1 MSQRG
6 VSRDGG
12 AAFRDPGQ
20 DGMLHRAFLRGTGLG
35 AEDVRRSPVIGIA
48 TSASDL
54 NPCNLG
60 TTALVERIKEGVRSA
75 GGLPLAFPTISVS
88 EPFTRP
94 TSLYLRNLL
103 SMDVEEMIAG
113 SPVDGVALVG
123 GCDKTVPAQI
133 MGALSAG
140 KPAAVLTAGP
150 RTPTSFG
157 RHENFTID
165 DIWPVCEAR
174 RTGEVGDE
182 EWAQLERWA
191 IGGVGTCNVMGTAIT
206 MAAVAEVLGFALPGS
221 SLPPATSD
229 VREELAFRTGE
240 AIVAATRAG
249 RTPGELVSMKSLENA
264 FRAVNALGGSTNAVI
279 HLEAIAGRAGHV
291 LGMRRFSQWSA
302 TTPHVADV
310 RPSGRYSLAA
320 LETAGGIPAVLNRIR
335 DQVHLDTV
343 TITGRTWKEHLDGRD
358 FPSHQ
363 AIAGSVPLASRGG
376 LVVLHGNLAPRG
388 AVLKVAGAHD
398 ERLQRHRGRAVVFE
412 GLADLNARIDDP
424 DLPADADSVLVLRG
438 MGVIGAPGMP
448 EVGHIPVPAKL
459 RGAGVRDMLRI
470 SDARMSGTATGTV
483 VLHVTPEAAVG
494 GPLGLVRDGDEIELD
509 VAAGTIRVVLSP
521 EELARR
527 RSAVPPPQ
535 PPRGYA
541 WLHHQHALQ
550 ADQGCDFDFLRPDFR
565 TRTDAA
571 G

>member
-6 VSRDGG
+6 VSRGGG

-20 DGMLHRAFLRGTGLG
+20 DGMLHRAFLRGTGLS

-103 SMDVEEMIAG
+103 SMDVEEMITG
-113 SPVDGVALVG
+113 SPVDGVVLVG

-150 RTPTSFG
+150 RMPTSFG

-174 RTGEVGDE
+174 RVGEVSDE
-182 EWAQLERWA
+182 EWVQLERCA

-206 MAAVAEVLGFALPGS
+206 MAAVAEVLGFSLPGS

-249 RTPGELVSMKSLENA
+249 QVPGELVSMKSLENA
-264 FRAVNALGGSTNAVI
+264 FRVVSALGGSTNAVI

-291 LGMRRFSQWSA
+291 LGMRRFSEWSA

-310 RPSGRYSLAA
+310 RPSGQYSLAA
-320 LETAGGIPAVLNRIR
+320 LETAGGVPAVLNRIR
-335 DQVHLDTV
+335 DLVHLDTV
-343 TITGRTWKEHLDGRD
+343 TVTGRTWKEHLDSRD
-358 FPSHQ
+358 FPSHP
-363 AIAGSVPLASRGG
+363 AIAGSVPLAPRGG
-376 LVVLHGNLAPRG
+376 LVVLHGNLAPCG
-388 AVLKVAGAHD
+388 AVLKVAGVHD

-459 RGAGVRDMLRI
+459 RRAGVRDMLRI

-494 GPLGLVRDGDEIELD
+494 GPLGLVREGDEIELD

-527 RSAVPPPQ
+527 CSATPPPQ

-565 TRTDAA
+565 ARADAA